1 MPFPLKPGKAGKLVF
16 ITGPPGSGKS
26 TIAGTLAKT
35 KNWVYYEGDGFLFGF
50 NPYVSP
56 DESQVE
62 ARSKRP
68 ALIGPGMAA
77 REMALKAWFENQ
89 QMLIN
94 NQTTDSYPSDYF
106 YRLMALDIVVERA
119 RVGGDWVVSCGVLA
133 DRRERDIFRG
143 VVGDQQVVFVVLD
156 ISVELVKERLAG
168 REESE
173 DAVEGLVAV
182 HFQYKPPESNE
193 PRTVGFEIL
202 DGTTKE
208 ENTQRIVE
216 LINKECAN
224 AN

>member
-1 MPFPLKPGKAGKLVF
+1 MPYPLKPGKPGKLVF

-56 DESQVE
+56 DESQVD

-77 REMALKAWFENQ
+77 RGMALPAY
-89 QMLIN
+89 MLN
-94 NQTTDSYPSDYF
+94 HHMLKTGKTTDSYPSDYF
-106 YRLMALDIVVERA
+106 HRLMALDIVVERA
-119 RVGGDWVVSCGVLA
+119 RVGGDWVVSYALC
-133 DRRERDIFRG
+133 DTHDRDIFRG
-143 VVGDQQVVFVVLD
+143 VLGDQVVFVVLD
-156 ISVELVKERLAG
+156 ISVDLVKERLVG
-168 REESE
+168 REKSE
-173 DAVEGLVAV
+173 EELEGLVAM
-182 HFQYKPPESNE
+182 HCQYKSPEKDE

-208 ENTQRIVE
+208 ENAERIVE
-216 LINKECAN
+216 LVDKECAN